1 MPGLT
6 PSPSSPAA
14 PLSADAQA
22 LVDAL
27 VAISSD
33 LDLDSVLDRLV
44 RAACELTRARY
55 GALGVLGA
63 EERVTRLVTHGIS
76 EQERRALGPPPSG
89 HGVVGVLIRDP
100 RPLRLARLQDHPD
113 SVGFPRHHPP
123 MSTFLGVPVRVR
135 GTVFGNL
142 YLTEKA
148 GGVEFTDQDER
159 FVEVLAAAAAH
170 VIDNARSYA
179 QSERRRLWL
188 EASAQVRDLLQPP
201 ADVDAALAQVAV
213 SARKMAHA
221 RATAV
226 LRRLDT
232 RLDVVACDGIDAAT
246 LDRVLVLLGDRVRRA
261 WETSDPVAVDLDLGQ
276 VLLLGLREQF
286 GSSGVLLVLDPGPP
300 DQVDTSLLGAFAD
313 QAALALDHAQALADR
328 EELLV
333 TADRDRIARD
343 LHDLVIQRLFATGLQ
358 LQGAGRRAVDAD
370 VRRRIDQAIADLDVT
385 IKDIRSTIF
394 DLQHGAGES
403 VRADVRRVAREYAAV
418 LGHEPRV
425 TTDGPLDSAVP
436 PGISEHLIA
445 VLREALSNVA
455 RHAQSSHT
463 MVEVRAVGEWLELL
477 VSDDGR
483 GLPAERFESGMR
495 NVRRRATDLGGT
507 VVFDGPAGSGTRMEW
522 RVPLT
527 TERPTGRAGDEWPRR
542 GAEGP

>member
-6 PSPSSPAA
+6 PSPSSPDA

-44 RAACELTRARY
+44 RAACELTQARY

-100 RPLRLARLQDHPD
+100 RPLRLARLQDHPE
-113 SVGFPRHHPP
+113 SVGFPRHHPS

-201 ADVDAALAQVAV
+201 ADVEAALAQVAV

-232 RLDVVACDGIDAAT
+232 RLDVVACDGVDAAT
-246 LDRVLVLLGDRVRRA
+246 LDRVLALLGDRVRRA
-261 WETSDPVAVDLDLGQ
+261 WETADPVAVDLDVGH

-286 GSSGVLLVLDPGPP
+286 GSGGLLLVLDPGPP

-425 TTDGPLDSAVP
+425 RTDGPLDSAVP
-436 PGISEHLIA
+436 PEIAEQLIA

-463 MVEVRAVGEWLELL
+463 MVEATVAGETLTLL

-483 GLPAERFESGMR
+483 GLPAQRSESGMR

-507 VVFDGPAGSGTRMEW
+507 VVFESPAGSGTRVEW

-527 TERPTGRAGDEWPRR
+527 AD
-542 GAEGP
+542 

>member
-1 MPGLT
+1 MPGPT
-6 PSPSSPAA
+6 SHAA
-14 PLSADAQA
+14 SQDSPLSADAQT

-44 RAACELTRARY
+44 RAACELTQARY

-63 EERVTRLVTHGIS
+63 EDRVTRLVTHGIS

-100 RPLRLARLQDHPD
+100 RPLRLARLQDHPE
-113 SVGFPRHHPP
+113 SVGFPPHHPP

-148 GGVEFTDQDER
+148 AGAEFTDQDER

-179 QSERRRLWL
+179 QSEQRRRWL

-201 ADVDAALAQVAV
+201 ADVEAALAQVAI

-226 LRRLDT
+226 LRRLDE
-232 RLDVVACDGIDAAT
+232 RLDVVAGDGADAAT
-246 LDRVLVLLGDRVRRA
+246 FDRVLGLLGDRVRRA
-261 WETSDPVAVDLDLGQ
+261 WDAADPVAVDLDVGH

-286 GSSGVLLVLDPGPP
+286 GSGGMLLVLDPGPP
-300 DQVDTSLLGAFAD
+300 DQVDTGLLGAFAD

-358 LQGAGRRAVDAD
+358 LQGAGRRAVNAD
-370 VRRRIDQAIADLDVT
+370 VRRRIDQAVAELDVT

-394 DLQHGAGES
+394 DLQHGVGDS

-418 LGHEPRV
+418 LGHEPAVR
-425 TTDGPLDSAVP
+425 TEGPLDSAVP
-436 PGISEHLIA
+436 PAITEQLIA

-455 RHAQSSHT
+455 RHAGASRT
-463 MVEVRAVGEWLELL
+463 VVEVTATDGTLTLL
-477 VSDDGR
+477 VTDDGR
-483 GLPAERFESGMR
+483 GLPDQRSESGMR
-495 NVRRRATDLGGT
+495 NVRRRASDLGGT
-507 VVFDGPAGSGTRMEW
+507 VVFDSLAGTGTRMEW

-527 TERPTGRAGDEWPRR
+527 PATAAGSAGDQWP
-542 GAEGP
+542 